1 MYTRKVS
8 ILFFSLGIAVLIAL
22 AGTNSV
28 IAQEEGLILYLPFD
42 EGSGETAEDHSPTGL
57 DGTVKGNAEWVEG
70 IEGGAISFDGAT
82 AYVNLPAS
90 DVLHEANQHVTFSL
104 WFNARDIE
112 VGGAPDWAAMDTLL
126 VRGNDTDFWFY
137 LAWGFVGTQ
146 MKPGGSWI
154 YPPEKPPFEI
164 ETDRWYYAVA
174 VYDDPTSKV
183 YLDGELVFEQK
194 GVGGIIDYRTDNW
207 TQIGGFRGQKNWF
220 NGVIDEVKIYNRALT
235 PKEIRGVWPVTLK
248 DKLTT
253 TWGRT
258 KDKDKQVAQSRV
270 PLSFGWRKSK

>member
-8 ILFFSLGIAVLIAL
+8 TLFLSFGVAVLIAL
-22 AGTNSV
+22 AGTNS
-28 IAQEEGLILYLPFD
+28 IMAQEEGLILYLPFD
-42 EGSGETAEDHSPTGL
+42 EGEGETVEDLSPTEL
-57 DGTVKGNAEWVEG
+57 HGTVKGNAEWVEG

-82 AYVNLPAS
+82 AYVELPAS

-104 WFNARDIE
+104 WFSARE
-112 VGGAPDWAAMDTLL
+112 VEVSGAPDWAAMDTLL

-164 ETDRWYYAVA
+164 ETNRWYYAVA
-174 VYDDPTSKV
+174 VYDDPVSKV
-183 YLDGELVFEQK
+183 YLDGDLVFEQE
-194 GVGGIIDYRTDNW
+194 GVGGIIDYRSDNF
-207 TQIGGFRGQKNWF
+207 TQIGGFRGVKNWF
-220 NGVIDEVKIYNRALT
+220 NGVIDEVKIYNRTLT
-235 PKEIRGVWPVTLK
+235 PKEIKQVQPVTLK

-258 KDKDKQVAQSRV
+258 KEGISR
-270 PLSFGWRKSK
+270 